1 MPRVLDY
8 LDRGADAICKLVDT
22 EAPKQRFPQQARQV
36 GLALEFG
43 IKRGQA
49 NFFEKAKAFASRRI
63 DRARKAYGRVREDV
77 PRRSVFFATTNDKEY
92 LQSQTGNR
100 RFWPVETSHIDK
112 EALRADRDQL
122 WAEAA
127 HREAQGESIVLD
139 QKLWEDAR
147 EQQEERR
154 SKDPWENKLL
164 LIPDTVRT
172 YEGIERR
179 IVWRDRG
186 EECVSSADLLTFVLE
201 VAIERQHSG
210 TGKRL
215 STVMKQLG
223 WQRKKGGK
231 VWIDGMAVNGYFRS
245 DYTHPLVQ
253 EEAERAYEEWC
264 REREALGEKPL
275 FWRLPLRQPN

>member
-1 MPRVLDY
+1 MPR
-8 LDRGADAICKLVDT
+8 RC
-22 EAPKQRFPQQARQV
+22 
-36 GLALEFG
+36 
-43 IKRGQA
+43 
-49 NFFEKAKAFASRRI
+49 
-63 DRARKAYGRVREDV
+63 
-77 PRRSVFFATTNDKEY
+77 VFFATTNDKEY
-92 LQSQTGNR
+92 LLSQTGNR

-112 EALRADRDQL
+112 QALRADRDQL

-127 HREAQGESIVLD
+127 LREAQRELIVLD

-164 LIPDTVRT
+164 MIPDTVRT
-172 YEGIERR
+172 KEGIERR
-179 IVWRDRG
+179 IVWGDRDRG

-231 VWIDGMAVNGYFRS
+231 VWIAGMAVNGYFRS
-245 DYTHPLVQ
+245 DPTHPLVQ
-253 EEAERAYEEWC
+253 EEAERSYEEWS
-264 REREALGEKPL
+264 REREALGLKPT
-275 FWRLPLRQPN
+275 FWRPPLRQAN

>member
-1 MPRVLDY
+1 MPATRTFSDQHILDIAEREVQEQLAGVWIY
-8 LDRGADAICKLVDT
+8 EIAD
-22 EAPKQRFPQQARQV
+22 
-36 GLALEFG
+36 LAG
-43 IKRGQA
+43 ISKA
-49 NFFEKAKAFASRRI
+49 EVEKVKAFASRRI
-63 DRARKAYGRVREDV
+63 DRARKAYGKVRADV
-77 PRRSVFFATTNDKEY
+77 PRRCVFFATTNDKEY

-139 QKLWEDAR
+139 QMLWEDAR
-147 EQQEERR
+147 EQQQERR
-154 SKDPWENKLL
+154 SKDPWENQLL
-164 LIPDTVRT
+164 LIPETVQI
-172 YEGIERR
+172 YEGTSTAERR
-179 IVWRDRG
+179 IIWRDRG
-186 EECVSSADLLTFVLE
+186 EECVSSADLLTFVLK

-210 TGKRL
+210 TRKRL

-231 VWIDGMAVNGYFRS
+231 VWIDGMGVNGYFRS

-253 EEAERAYEEWC
+253 KEAERAYE
-264 REREALGEKPL
+264 GMV
-275 FWRLPLRQPN
+275 